1 MNILKSIHL
10 ILIILLIT
18 SAKLRNAALR
28 IISQDPY
35 LNVCIVATAGHWTRD
50 TTHVCVEE
58 SRSRV
63 GLLGMESCV
72 SAL

>member
-1 MNILKSIHL
+1 M
-10 ILIILLIT
+10 
-18 SAKLRNAALR
+18 SASVAHCIDIRNAALR

-35 LNVCIVATAGHWTRD
+35 QNVCIVATAGHWTRD